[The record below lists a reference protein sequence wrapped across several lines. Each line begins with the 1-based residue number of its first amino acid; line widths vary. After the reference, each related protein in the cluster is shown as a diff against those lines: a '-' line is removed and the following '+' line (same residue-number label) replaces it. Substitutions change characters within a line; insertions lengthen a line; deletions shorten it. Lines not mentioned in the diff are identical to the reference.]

1 MGHCR
6 AESLAAL
13 LQQDGPS
20 KELCAQ
26 LGAQGLACLSACSNR
41 FPVTVRAAV
50 CRDGFN
56 ILDSELNT
64 ARSSGQQQHKQAVR
78 WLAALLLREAPEK
91 AEYLF
96 QRLLTLP
103 AVPLDVAKQLV
114 SGGLRISY
122 AQLLAAANSMVA
134 GVEGWVQAQQQL
146 GIYTDIPSAAVAIC
160 CGEDW
165 VSSAHYS

>member
-20 KELCAQ
+20 KELCAK
-26 LGAQGLACLSACSNR
+26 LGAQGLACLSACSSR

-50 CRDGFN
+50 CRDGFD
-56 ILDSELNT
+56 ILDSELDT
-64 ARSSGQQQHKQAVR
+64 ARSSGQQHKQAVR
-78 WLAALLLREAPEK
+78 WLAELLLREAPDK
-91 AEYLF
+91 AEYLL

-114 SGGLRISY
+114 SGGLHISY
-122 AQLLAAANSMVA
+122 AQLLAAAHSMVA
-134 GVEGWVQAQQQL
+134 GVEVWVQAQQQL
-146 GIYTDIPSAAVAIC
+146 GRYTDIPAAAVAIC

-165 VSSAHYS
+165 VSRAR